1 MKDIVLITGGLG
13 YIGSH
18 IYLSL
23 IKKDYYPIIIDDLST
38 SNISVVKSLTKI
50 TSKKVDFE
58 DGVGGAAQGYAN
70 GAAAGAAIWQA
81 KNLVYAGRTVQGAQ
95 GINVGGTESIIKSI
109 EGTDC
114 NKIIFSSSALVYG
127 NTVKQSIDEQHSL
140 NSNSPYAESKI
151 LSEKALLSK
160 SQNSNDLSIGILRYF
175 NPAGADTSGFIGDNP
190 NSIYKNLFVI
200 LDDIALGLKDNIE
213 IYGNDYETSD
223 GTCIRDYLHV
233 TDLAEG
239 HINLI
244 ELLNKT
250 SSNQIFN
257 LGSGRGYSVLEVLR
271 EYEKANKVTF
281 IKKITQRREG
291 DVPILRADTSQAE
304 KLLGWENKF
313 SLEEMC
319 RSSLN
324 FTNRGLMITTQ
335 IIAVLLKGYTAL

>member
-50 TSKKVDFE
+50 TSKKVDFYE
-58 DGVGGAAQGYAN
+58 GDIRNTGFVKN
-70 GAAAGAAIWQA
+70 IILNKKINTIIHLAGKKSVEESVINS
-81 KNLVYAGRTVQGAQ
+81 KIYMDC
-95 GINVGGTESIIKSI
+95 NVGGTESIIKSI

-127 NTVKQSIDEQHSL
+127 NTIKQSIDEQHSL
-140 NSNSPYAESKI
+140 SSNSPYAESKI

-291 DVPILRADTSQAE
+291 DVAILRADTSQAE

-324 FTNRGLMITTQ
+324 FRKLNS
-335 IIAVLLKGYTAL
+335 LL

>member
-50 TSKKVDFE
+50 TSKKVDFYE
-58 DGVGGAAQGYAN
+58 GDIRNTGFIKDIILN
-70 GAAAGAAIWQA
+70 KKINTIIHLAGKKSVEESVINS
-81 KNLVYAGRTVQGAQ
+81 KIYMDC
-95 GINVGGTESIIKSI
+95 NVGGTESIIKSI

-250 SSNQIFN
+250 SSNHIFN

-324 FTNRGLMITTQ
+324 FRKLNS
-335 IIAVLLKGYTAL
+335 LL

>member
-50 TSKKVDFE
+50 TSKKVDFYE
-58 DGVGGAAQGYAN
+58 GDIRNTGFVKN
-70 GAAAGAAIWQA
+70 IILNKKINTIIHLAGKKSVEESVINS
-81 KNLVYAGRTVQGAQ
+81 KIYMDC
-95 GINVGGTESIIKSI
+95 NVGGTESIIKSI

-291 DVPILRADTSQAE
+291 DVPILRADISQAE

-324 FTNRGLMITTQ
+324 FRKLNS
-335 IIAVLLKGYTAL
+335 LL

>member
-50 TSKKVDFE
+50 TSKKVDFYE
-58 DGVGGAAQGYAN
+58 GDIRNTGFVKN
-70 GAAAGAAIWQA
+70 IILNKKINTIIHLAG
-81 KNLVYAGRTVQGAQ
+81 KKSVEESV
-95 GINVGGTESIIKSI
+95 INSKIYMDCNVCGTESIIKSI

-257 LGSGRGYSVLEVLR
+257 LCSGRGYSVLEVLR

-324 FTNRGLMITTQ
+324 FRKFNS
-335 IIAVLLKGYTAL
+335 LL

>member
-1 MKDIVLITGGLG
+1 MKDIVLITGGLV

-50 TSKKVDFE
+50 TSKKVDFYE
-58 DGVGGAAQGYAN
+58 GDIRNTGFVKN
-70 GAAAGAAIWQA
+70 IILNKKINTIIHLAGKKSVEESVINS
-81 KNLVYAGRTVQGAQ
+81 KIYMDC
-95 GINVGGTESIIKSI
+95 NVGGTESIIKSI

-151 LSEKALLSK
+151 LSEKVLLSK

-313 SLEEMC
+313 SLEEIC
-319 RSSLN
+319 RSSLYFRKFN
-324 FTNRGLMITTQ
+324 S
-335 IIAVLLKGYTAL
+335 LL

>member
-50 TSKKVDFE
+50 TSKKVDFYE
-58 DGVGGAAQGYAN
+58 GDIRNTGFVKN
-70 GAAAGAAIWQA
+70 IILNKKINTIIHLAGKKSVEESVINS
-81 KNLVYAGRTVQGAQ
+81 KIYMDC
-95 GINVGGTESIIKSI
+95 NVGGTESIIKSI

-127 NTVKQSIDEQHSL
+127 NAVKQSIDEQHSL

-151 LSEKALLSK
+151 LSEKVLLSK

-233 TDLAEG
+233 TDLADG

-250 SSNQIFN
+250 STNQIFN

-324 FTNRGLMITTQ
+324 FRKFNS
-335 IIAVLLKGYTAL
+335 LL

>member
-50 TSKKVDFE
+50 TSKKVDFYE
-58 DGVGGAAQGYAN
+58 GDIRNTGFVKN
-70 GAAAGAAIWQA
+70 IILNKKINTIIHLAGKKSVEESVINS
-81 KNLVYAGRTVQGAQ
+81 KIYMDC
-95 GINVGGTESIIKSI
+95 NVGGTESIIKSI

-127 NTVKQSIDEQHSL
+127 NTFKQSIDEQHSL

-291 DVPILRADTSQAE
+291 DVPILRADISQAE

-324 FTNRGLMITTQ
+324 FRKFNS
-335 IIAVLLKGYTAL
+335 LL

>member
-50 TSKKVDFE
+50 TSKKVDFYE
-58 DGVGGAAQGYAN
+58 GDIRNTGFVKN
-70 GAAAGAAIWQA
+70 IILNKKINTIIHLAGKKSVEESVINS
-81 KNLVYAGRTVQGAQ
+81 KIYMDC
-95 GINVGGTESIIKSI
+95 NVGGTESIIKSI

-319 RSSLN
+319 RS
-324 FTNRGLMITTQ
+324 
-335 IIAVLLKGYTAL
+335 

>member
-50 TSKKVDFE
+50 TSKKVDFYE
-58 DGVGGAAQGYAN
+58 GDIRNTGFVKN
-70 GAAAGAAIWQA
+70 IILNKKINTIIHLAGKKSVEESVINS
-81 KNLVYAGRTVQGAQ
+81 KIYMDC
-95 GINVGGTESIIKSI
+95 NVGGTESIIKSI

-281 IKKITQRREG
+281 IKKIIQRREG
-291 DVPILRADTSQAE
+291 DVPILRADISQAE

-324 FTNRGLMITTQ
+324 FRKFNS
-335 IIAVLLKGYTAL
+335 LL

>member
-50 TSKKVDFE
+50 TSKKVDFYE
-58 DGVGGAAQGYAN
+58 GDIRNTGFVKN
-70 GAAAGAAIWQA
+70 IILNKKINTIIHLAGKKSVEESVINS
-81 KNLVYAGRTVQGAQ
+81 KIYMDC
-95 GINVGGTESIIKSI
+95 NVGGTESIIKSI

-233 TDLAEG
+233 TDLADG

-291 DVPILRADTSQAE
+291 DVPILRADISQAE

-324 FTNRGLMITTQ
+324 FRKFNS
-335 IIAVLLKGYTAL
+335 LL

>member
-50 TSKKVDFE
+50 TSKKVDFYE
-58 DGVGGAAQGYAN
+58 GDIRNTGFVKN
-70 GAAAGAAIWQA
+70 IILNKKINTIIHLAGKKSVEESVINS
-81 KNLVYAGRTVQGAQ
+81 KIYMDC
-95 GINVGGTESIIKSI
+95 NVGGTESIIKSI
-109 EGTDC
+109 EGTNC

-324 FTNRGLMITTQ
+324 FRKFNT
-335 IIAVLLKGYTAL
+335 LL

>member
-50 TSKKVDFE
+50 TSKKVDFYE
-58 DGVGGAAQGYAN
+58 GDIRNTGFVKN
-70 GAAAGAAIWQA
+70 IILNKKINTIIHLAGKKSVEESVINS
-81 KNLVYAGRTVQGAQ
+81 KIYMDC
-95 GINVGGTESIIKSI
+95 NVGGTESIIKSI

-223 GTCIRDYLHV
+223 GTCIRDYLHI

-291 DVPILRADTSQAE
+291 DVPILRADISQAE

-324 FTNRGLMITTQ
+324 FRKFNS
-335 IIAVLLKGYTAL
+335 LL

>member
-50 TSKKVDFE
+50 TSKKVDFYE
-58 DGVGGAAQGYAN
+58 GDIRNTGFVKN
-70 GAAAGAAIWQA
+70 IILNKKINTIIHLAGKKSVEESVINS
-81 KNLVYAGRTVQGAQ
+81 KIYMDC
-95 GINVGGTESIIKSI
+95 NVGGTESIIKSI

-257 LGSGRGYSVLEVLR
+257 LGSGRGYSVLEVLK

-291 DVPILRADTSQAE
+291 DVPILRADTSQAK
-304 KLLGWENKF
+304 KLLGWENKL

-324 FTNRGLMITTQ
+324 FRKFNS
-335 IIAVLLKGYTAL
+335 LL

>member
-50 TSKKVDFE
+50 TSKKVDFYE
-58 DGVGGAAQGYAN
+58 GDIRNTGFVKN
-70 GAAAGAAIWQA
+70 IILNKKINTIIHLAGKKSVEESVINS
-81 KNLVYAGRTVQGAQ
+81 KIYMDC
-95 GINVGGTESIIKSI
+95 NVGGTESIIKSI

-127 NTVKQSIDEQHSL
+127 NAVKQSIDEQHSL

-324 FTNRGLMITTQ
+324 FRKFNS
-335 IIAVLLKGYTAL
+335 LL

>member
-50 TSKKVDFE
+50 TSKKVDFYE
-58 DGVGGAAQGYAN
+58 GDIRNTGFVKN
-70 GAAAGAAIWQA
+70 IILNKKINTIIHLAGKKSVEESVINS
-81 KNLVYAGRTVQGAQ
+81 KIYMDC
-95 GINVGGTESIIKSI
+95 NVGGTESIIKSI

-200 LDDIALGLKDNIE
+200 LDDIALGLKNNIE

-324 FTNRGLMITTQ
+324 FRKFNS
-335 IIAVLLKGYTAL
+335 LL

>member
-50 TSKKVDFE
+50 TSKKVDFYE
-58 DGVGGAAQGYAN
+58 GDIRNTGFVKN
-70 GAAAGAAIWQA
+70 IILNKKINTIIHLAGKKSVEESVINS
-81 KNLVYAGRTVQGAQ
+81 KIYMDC
-95 GINVGGTESIIKSI
+95 NVGGTESIIKSI

-257 LGSGRGYSVLEVLR
+257 LGSGRGYSVFEVLR

-291 DVPILRADTSQAE
+291 DVPILRADISQAE

-324 FTNRGLMITTQ
+324 FRKFNS
-335 IIAVLLKGYTAL
+335 LL

>member
-50 TSKKVDFE
+50 TSKKVDFYE
-58 DGVGGAAQGYAN
+58 GDIRNTGFVKN
-70 GAAAGAAIWQA
+70 IILNKKINTIIHLAGKKSVEESVINS
-81 KNLVYAGRTVQGAQ
+81 KIYMDC
-95 GINVGGTESIIKSI
+95 NVGGTESIIKSI

-324 FTNRGLMITTQ
+324 FRKVNS
-335 IIAVLLKGYTAL
+335 LL

>member
-50 TSKKVDFE
+50 TSKKVDFYE
-58 DGVGGAAQGYAN
+58 GDIRNTGFVKN
-70 GAAAGAAIWQA
+70 IILNKKINTIIHLAGKKSVEESVINS
-81 KNLVYAGRTVQGAQ
+81 KIYMDC
-95 GINVGGTESIIKSI
+95 NVGGTESIIKSI

-233 TDLAEG
+233 TDLDEG

-250 SSNQIFN
+250 SSNKIFN

-324 FTNRGLMITTQ
+324 FRKFNS
-335 IIAVLLKGYTAL
+335 LL

>member
-1 MKDIVLITGGLG
+1 MDC
-13 YIGSH
+13 
-18 IYLSL
+18 
-23 IKKDYYPIIIDDLST
+23 
-38 SNISVVKSLTKI
+38 
-50 TSKKVDFE
+50 
-58 DGVGGAAQGYAN
+58 
-70 GAAAGAAIWQA
+70 
-81 KNLVYAGRTVQGAQ
+81 
-95 GINVGGTESIIKSI
+95 NVGGTESIIKSI

-140 NSNSPYAESKI
+140 NFNSPYAESKI

-291 DVPILRADTSQAE
+291 DVPILRADISQAE

-324 FTNRGLMITTQ
+324 FRKFNS
-335 IIAVLLKGYTAL
+335 LL

>member
-50 TSKKVDFE
+50 TSKKVDFYE
-58 DGVGGAAQGYAN
+58 GDIRNTGFVKN
-70 GAAAGAAIWQA
+70 IILNKKINTIIHLAGKKSVEESVINS
-81 KNLVYAGRTVQGAQ
+81 KIYMDC
-95 GINVGGTESIIKSI
+95 NVGGTESIIKSI

-223 GTCIRDYLHV
+223 GTCIRDYLHI

-324 FTNRGLMITTQ
+324 FRKFNS
-335 IIAVLLKGYTAL
+335 LL

>member
-50 TSKKVDFE
+50 TSKKVDFYE
-58 DGVGGAAQGYAN
+58 GDIRNTGFVKN
-70 GAAAGAAIWQA
+70 IILNKKINTIIHLAGKKSVEESVINS
-81 KNLVYAGRTVQGAQ
+81 KIYMDC
-95 GINVGGTESIIKSI
+95 NVGGTESIIKSI

-257 LGSGRGYSVLEVLR
+257 LGSGRGYSVLEVLK

-291 DVPILRADTSQAE
+291 DVPILRADISQAE

-324 FTNRGLMITTQ
+324 FRKFNS
-335 IIAVLLKGYTAL
+335 LL

>member
-50 TSKKVDFE
+50 TSKKVDFYE
-58 DGVGGAAQGYAN
+58 GDIRNTGFVKN
-70 GAAAGAAIWQA
+70 IILNKKINTIIHLAGKKSVEESVINS
-81 KNLVYAGRTVQGAQ
+81 KIYMDC
-95 GINVGGTESIIKSI
+95 NVGGTESIIKSI

-200 LDDIALGLKDNIE
+200 LDDIALGLKNNIE

-281 IKKITQRREG
+281 IKKIIQRREG
-291 DVPILRADTSQAE
+291 DVPILRADISQAE

-324 FTNRGLMITTQ
+324 FRKFNS
-335 IIAVLLKGYTAL
+335 LL

>member
-50 TSKKVDFE
+50 TSKKVDFYE
-58 DGVGGAAQGYAN
+58 GDIRNTGFVKN
-70 GAAAGAAIWQA
+70 IILNKKINTIIHLAGKKSVEESVINS
-81 KNLVYAGRTVQGAQ
+81 KIYMDC
-95 GINVGGTESIIKSI
+95 NVGGTESIIKSI

-151 LSEKALLSK
+151 LSEKVLLSK

-291 DVPILRADTSQAE
+291 DVPILRADISQAE

-324 FTNRGLMITTQ
+324 FRKFNS
-335 IIAVLLKGYTAL
+335 LL

>member
-50 TSKKVDFE
+50 TSKKVDFYE
-58 DGVGGAAQGYAN
+58 GDIRNTGFVKN
-70 GAAAGAAIWQA
+70 IILNKKINTIIHLAGKKSVEESVINS
-81 KNLVYAGRTVQGAQ
+81 KIYMDC
-95 GINVGGTESIIKSI
+95 NVGGTESIIKSI

-127 NTVKQSIDEQHSL
+127 NTIKQSIDEQHSL
-140 NSNSPYAESKI
+140 SSNSPYAESKI

-281 IKKITQRREG
+281 IKKNYTKKRGRCSNFKSRYIPSRKVIR
-291 DVPILRADTSQAE
+291 
-304 KLLGWENKF
+304 LGK
-313 SLEEMC
+313 
-319 RSSLN
+319 
-324 FTNRGLMITTQ
+324 Q
-335 IIAVLLKGYTAL
+335 V

>member
-50 TSKKVDFE
+50 TSKKVDFYE
-58 DGVGGAAQGYAN
+58 GDIRNTGFVKN
-70 GAAAGAAIWQA
+70 IILNKKINTIIHLAGKKSVEESVINS
-81 KNLVYAGRTVQGAQ
+81 KMYMDC
-95 GINVGGTESIIKSI
+95 NVGGTESIIKSI

-271 EYEKANKVTF
+271 EYEKANKVTL
-281 IKKITQRREG
+281 IKKIIQRREG

-324 FTNRGLMITTQ
+324 FRKFNS
-335 IIAVLLKGYTAL
+335 LL

>member
-50 TSKKVDFE
+50 TSKKVDFYKG
-58 DGVGGAAQGYAN
+58 DIRNTGFVKN
-70 GAAAGAAIWQA
+70 IILNKKINTIIHLAGKKSVEESVINS
-81 KNLVYAGRTVQGAQ
+81 KIYMDC
-95 GINVGGTESIIKSI
+95 NVGGTESIIKSI

-200 LDDIALGLKDNIE
+200 LDDIALGLKNNIE

-324 FTNRGLMITTQ
+324 FRKFNS
-335 IIAVLLKGYTAL
+335 LL

>member
-50 TSKKVDFE
+50 TSKKVDFYE
-58 DGVGGAAQGYAN
+58 GDIRNTGFVKN
-70 GAAAGAAIWQA
+70 IILNKKINTIIHLAGKKSVEESVINS
-81 KNLVYAGRTVQGAQ
+81 KIYMDC
-95 GINVGGTESIIKSI
+95 NVGGTESIIKSI

-324 FTNRGLMITTQ
+324 FRKFNS
-335 IIAVLLKGYTAL
+335 LL

>member
-50 TSKKVDFE
+50 TSKKVDFYE
-58 DGVGGAAQGYAN
+58 GDIRNTGFVKN
-70 GAAAGAAIWQA
+70 IILNKKINTIIHLAGKKSVEESVINS
-81 KNLVYAGRTVQGAQ
+81 KIYMDC
-95 GINVGGTESIIKSI
+95 NVGGTESIIKSI

-233 TDLAEG
+233 TDLADG

-250 SSNQIFN
+250 STNQIFN

-324 FTNRGLMITTQ
+324 FRKFNS
-335 IIAVLLKGYTAL
+335 LL

>member
-50 TSKKVDFE
+50 TSKKVDFYE
-58 DGVGGAAQGYAN
+58 GDIRNTGFVKN
-70 GAAAGAAIWQA
+70 IILNKKINTIIHLAGKKSVEESVINS
-81 KNLVYAGRTVQGAQ
+81 KIYMDC
-95 GINVGGTESIIKSI
+95 NVGGTESIIKSI

-200 LDDIALGLKDNIE
+200 LDDTALGLKDNIE

-324 FTNRGLMITTQ
+324 FRKFNS
-335 IIAVLLKGYTAL
+335 LL

>member
-50 TSKKVDFE
+50 TSKKVDFYE
-58 DGVGGAAQGYAN
+58 GDIRNTGFVKN
-70 GAAAGAAIWQA
+70 IILNKKINTIIHLAGKKSVEESVINS
-81 KNLVYAGRTVQGAQ
+81 KIYMDC
-95 GINVGGTESIIKSI
+95 NVGGTESIIKSI

-140 NSNSPYAESKI
+140 NFNSPYAESKI

-324 FTNRGLMITTQ
+324 FRKFNS
-335 IIAVLLKGYTAL
+335 LL

>member
-50 TSKKVDFE
+50 TSKKVDFYE
-58 DGVGGAAQGYAN
+58 GDIRNTGFVKN
-70 GAAAGAAIWQA
+70 IILNKKINTIIHLAGKKSVEESVINS
-81 KNLVYAGRTVQGAQ
+81 KIYMDC
-95 GINVGGTESIIKSI
+95 NVGGTESIIKSI

-127 NTVKQSIDEQHSL
+127 NAIKQSIDEQHSL

-190 NSIYKNLFVI
+190 SSIYKNLFVI
-200 LDDIALGLKDNIE
+200 LDDIALGLKNNIE

-291 DVPILRADTSQAE
+291 DVPILRADISQAE

-324 FTNRGLMITTQ
+324 FRKFNS
-335 IIAVLLKGYTAL
+335 LL

>member
-50 TSKKVDFE
+50 TSKKVDFYE
-58 DGVGGAAQGYAN
+58 GDIRNTGFVKN
-70 GAAAGAAIWQA
+70 IILNKKINTIIHLAGKKSVEESVINS
-81 KNLVYAGRTVQGAQ
+81 KIYMDC
-95 GINVGGTESIIKSI
+95 NVGGTESIIKSI

-127 NTVKQSIDEQHSL
+127 NTFKQSINEQHSL

-324 FTNRGLMITTQ
+324 FRKFNS
-335 IIAVLLKGYTAL
+335 LL

>member
-38 SNISVVKSLTKI
+38 SNISIVKSLTKI
-50 TSKKVDFE
+50 TSKKVDFYE
-58 DGVGGAAQGYAN
+58 GDIRNTGFLKDIILN
-70 GAAAGAAIWQA
+70 KKINTIIHLAGKKSVEESVINS
-81 KNLVYAGRTVQGAQ
+81 KNYMDC
-95 GINVGGTESIIKSI
+95 NVGGTESIIRSI
-109 EGTDC
+109 EGTGC

-127 NTVKQSIDEQHSL
+127 NAVKQSIDEKHPLS
-140 NSNSPYAESKI
+140 SNSPYAESKI
-151 LSEKALLSK
+151 LSERALLSK

-291 DVPILRADTSQAE
+291 DVPILRADISQAE

-324 FTNRGLMITTQ
+324 FRKFNS
-335 IIAVLLKGYTAL
+335 LL

>member
-50 TSKKVDFE
+50 TSKKVDFYE
-58 DGVGGAAQGYAN
+58 GDIRNTGFVKN
-70 GAAAGAAIWQA
+70 IILNKKINTIIHLAGKKYVEESVINS
-81 KNLVYAGRTVQGAQ
+81 KIYMDC
-95 GINVGGTESIIKSI
+95 NVGGTESIIKSI

-324 FTNRGLMITTQ
+324 FRKFNS
-335 IIAVLLKGYTAL
+335 LL

>member
-50 TSKKVDFE
+50 TSKKVDFYE
-58 DGVGGAAQGYAN
+58 GDIRNTGFVKN
-70 GAAAGAAIWQA
+70 IILNKKINTIIHLAGKKSVEESVINS
-81 KNLVYAGRTVQGAQ
+81 KIYMDC
-95 GINVGGTESIIKSI
+95 NVGGTESIIKSI

-127 NTVKQSIDEQHSL
+127 NTIKQSIDEQHSL
-140 NSNSPYAESKI
+140 SSNSPYAESKI

-324 FTNRGLMITTQ
+324 FRKFNS
-335 IIAVLLKGYTAL
+335 LL

>member
-50 TSKKVDFE
+50 TSKKVDFYE
-58 DGVGGAAQGYAN
+58 GDIRNTGFVKN
-70 GAAAGAAIWQA
+70 IILNKKINTIIHLAGKKSVEESVINS
-81 KNLVYAGRTVQGAQ
+81 KIYMDC
-95 GINVGGTESIIKSI
+95 NVGGTESIIKSI

-200 LDDIALGLKDNIE
+200 LDDIALWLKDNIE

-324 FTNRGLMITTQ
+324 FRKFNS
-335 IIAVLLKGYTAL
+335 LL

>member
-50 TSKKVDFE
+50 TSKKVDFYE
-58 DGVGGAAQGYAN
+58 GDIRNTGFVKN
-70 GAAAGAAIWQA
+70 IILNKKINTIIHLAGKKSVEESVINS
-81 KNLVYAGRTVQGAQ
+81 KIY
-95 GINVGGTESIIKSI
+95 IDCNVGGTESIIKSI

-127 NTVKQSIDEQHSL
+127 NAIKQSIDEQHSL

-200 LDDIALGLKDNIE
+200 LDDLALGLKDHIE

-324 FTNRGLMITTQ
+324 FRKFNS
-335 IIAVLLKGYTAL
+335 LL

>member
-50 TSKKVDFE
+50 TSKKVDFYE
-58 DGVGGAAQGYAN
+58 GDIRNTGFVKN
-70 GAAAGAAIWQA
+70 IILNKKINTIIHLAGKKSVEESVINS
-81 KNLVYAGRTVQGAQ
+81 KIYMDC
-95 GINVGGTESIIKSI
+95 NVGGTESIIKSI

-175 NPAGADTSGFIGDNP
+175 NPAGAETSGFIGDNP

-313 SLEEMC
+313 ILEEMC

-324 FTNRGLMITTQ
+324 FRKFNS
-335 IIAVLLKGYTAL
+335 LL

>member
-50 TSKKVDFE
+50 TSKKVDFYE
-58 DGVGGAAQGYAN
+58 GDIRNTGFVKN
-70 GAAAGAAIWQA
+70 IILNKKINTIIHLAGKKSVEESVINS
-81 KNLVYAGRTVQGAQ
+81 KIYMDC
-95 GINVGGTESIIKSI
+95 NVGGTESIIKSI

-281 IKKITQRREG
+281 IKKIIQRREG
-291 DVPILRADTSQAE
+291 DVPILRADISKAE

-313 SLEEMC
+313 SLKEMC

-324 FTNRGLMITTQ
+324 FRKFNS
-335 IIAVLLKGYTAL
+335 LL

>member
-50 TSKKVDFE
+50 TSKKVDFYE
-58 DGVGGAAQGYAN
+58 GDIRNTGFVKN
-70 GAAAGAAIWQA
+70 IILNKKINTIIHLAGKKSVEESVINS
-81 KNLVYAGRTVQGAQ
+81 KIYMDC
-95 GINVGGTESIIKSI
+95 NVGGTESIIKSI

-257 LGSGRGYSVLEVLR
+257 LGSGRGYSVLEVLK

-324 FTNRGLMITTQ
+324 FRKFS
-335 IIAVLLKGYTAL
+335 ALL